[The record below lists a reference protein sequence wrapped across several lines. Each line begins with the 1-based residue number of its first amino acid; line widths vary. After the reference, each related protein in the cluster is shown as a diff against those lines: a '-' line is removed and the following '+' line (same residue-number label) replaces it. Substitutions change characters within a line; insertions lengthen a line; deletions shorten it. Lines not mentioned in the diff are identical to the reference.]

1 MSMSLYQIAD
11 YVGKKLNVPTG
22 IIQAHLAHES
32 GWGDSWLATHYHNY
46 GGIKEWGDS
55 DREYHAYNSDE
66 EFADDYARVLSE
78 FGVEG
83 SQSVEDFVY
92 RLKHQD
98 DGREYFEDDEE
109 KYSSDMTA
117 TVNAIGL
124 YGDANEGSPG
134 YEDGFSDDDD
144 TPMNAI
150 SASDGSTPAYDD
162 DVPSDSLD
170 ARYIESNH
178 PGDEETTNTTRM
190 KPVSLHGAN
199 LIGKWAK
206 ENGLTAILSGGA
218 EYGYHAPGEYSHE
231 NGWKADIQFNAEVV
245 GGTKAGDAFIDFC
258 HSHGWSVN
266 WEENH
271 WDIDF
276 SGHDPRDQQAGDH
289 SKLGNATGGT
299 FFGMAIAAS
308 LAAGHASEWLPFLP
322 QQDPQPAIQKPPT
335 LWEMMRS
342 NFWDEFTSTGTA
354 SLVSHL
360 WGALF
365 HNDYNLTQNLGKSYE
380 VTQADIDYVKTSLPG
395 DKDAQRWVLYNA
407 YDRKNMEYM
416 VNQKLAEQKRAA
428 ELERWRAVNSWN
440 IQDFMV
446 RLAGGLGAI
455 LDPINLVPLGEAA
468 SGAKLISRIGPSIT
482 NIAKAK
488 AIAKYAVEMGIKQA
502 AISTVDDAL
511 KDRYGGKTP
520 NYTMDAAMAFIGGST
535 IAALGGWAAVRKQSA
550 TMQKIFN
557 DAEALEDTGMMHAAG
572 VLTPEE
578 SGGIRKATELSAD
591 DLKKISNE
599 TFGDAYKLHDKA
611 WSDTARKTSKIYAA
625 LDDNHKIVATTRDKM
640 QKLFKK
646 ITGKDLSKTAD
657 AFYVPNE
664 DYTVLLTDRPKVKK
678 NLDKV
683 LAHEALH
690 GGLKDTLGDKGYQK
704 TMNSVREHLK
714 DTKSV
719 FYKAAQEAGSME
731 PEEVLG
737 HMVEAGTLPKGG
749 KNSFLRKLQAT
760 VNKQLESQGFKK
772 NVLSQGEV
780 EDIVKTSI
788 QRARREAGDIHFN
801 ADGSTAF
808 AGVKFSKDNILNPKT
823 IMAAYDLEKDI
834 PKITHREMPKL
845 LAEFTNKL
853 ENFMPFETY
862 FTQAKNS
869 QSPTLRTLADMVFKD
884 ASMRGRFI
892 LNAMNMEEHK
902 QNILAKLSHPI
913 MDYLDARSEYLGKF
927 KLMTSNSARKEF
939 DKMVYMYYNAVNA
952 GNKFGI
958 NLNNVPAEVK
968 KAAEAIMG
976 YRKIQEAI
984 GKNSSKYIGS
994 LYKNMIDKAWYS
1006 VDDELWRN
1014 VDSDKVVS
1022 FLSSFVDTEKKSAY
1036 QQAQEFLSDYIDKYA
1051 KRDVIKKRLVR
1062 DNEVLIAN
1070 TPKAK
1075 LTEKFLK
1082 AHPTN
1087 VKDISDDVV
1096 KAWLNK
1102 HKKGAIHQWMQG
1114 FYDTS
1119 KMAKKGD
1126 SAVGRLSYLQSRIP
1140 MDTSG
1145 IMKRRIGDQV
1155 VDFSFDKDL
1164 RSFDLENILLSNMNR
1179 FAGESA
1185 MQAAFGS
1192 TKNYD
1197 RLMAKMEKEL
1207 DSAVANHA
1215 LNRGAAESV
1224 KDNFRH
1230 ALYEIR
1236 GLQDPYRK
1244 SNTGAMEGLSHI
1256 LRGYAYMKNGANM
1269 GFNQFGEMG
1278 GSLAYGGAGQLFQ
1291 VFPTLGK
1298 LVNDIRY
1305 GKELSREVAEELE
1318 PIIMGKSLERD
1329 IWSRSFEDSMIAKNF
1344 NRKGSIFDF
1353 GMRHI
1358 ANATNNMGRVTSVMN
1373 MLPKTTDNMVRGMR
1387 IQSIIDSLRAAN
1399 GQWSNFM
1406 TIRNPWSRA
1415 KLRAAGI
1422 TDGEWS
1428 KILSG
1433 LKKHSMFTEAGRLK
1447 GLDFVSWRHADP
1459 VSFAK
1464 WTNWVQQS
1472 AERAI
1477 IDGSSVG
1484 NKSILKDKGPLTQL
1498 LFQFK
1503 DFSLR
1508 SLHGQT
1514 IRALS
1519 ARDADDALAAVLGV
1533 ATNVGAYAG
1542 RAAILAGAYEAAGM
1556 HDKAQE
1562 IKNRMLSKDSL
1573 IRAAI
1578 VRSSILGTLPSF
1590 GNDLYESLFNVY
1602 SVRTTVDQSNN
1613 MSADKPNKPIK
1624 LKSPQDIAGRMITQL
1639 PAVKEAV
1646 NPLWAVLTANQHDK
1660 MDDRYA
1666 KTLIQL
1672 LPIQNWIP
1680 FTVMTDK
1687 LVREMHLPK
1696 AKIVKKSNKRRAH

>member
-11 YVGKKLNVPTG
+11 HVGKKLNVPTG
-22 IIQAHLAHES
+22 IIQAQLARES
-32 GWGDSWLATHYHNY
+32 GWGNSWLATHYHNY
-46 GGIKEWGDS
+46 GGIKEWDDS

-98 DGREYFEDDEE
+98 DGRQYFEDDEDDYRSGME
-109 KYSSDMTA
+109 S

-124 YGDANEGSPG
+124 YGGANEGSPG
-134 YEDGFSDDDD
+134 YENGFSDDDD
-144 TPMNAI
+144 TPMGAV
-150 SASDGSTPAYDD
+150 STPQASYEDD
-162 DVPSDSLD
+162 LPSDMLD

-190 KPVSLHGAN
+190 RAESLHGAN
-199 LIGKWAK
+199 LIGRWAQ
-206 ENGLTAILSGGA
+206 ENGFRATLTGGA
-218 EYGYHAPGEYSHE
+218 EYGKHAPGEYSHE
-231 NGWKADIQFNAEVV
+231 AGWKADIVFNGIN
-245 GGTKAGDAFIDFC
+245 GGTKAGDAFINFC
-258 HSHGWSVN
+258 HSNGWSVN
-266 WEENH
+266 WEDDH

-276 SGHDPRDQQAGDH
+276 SGHDKRDQQAGDH
-289 SKLGNATGGT
+289 SRLGDAKGSTLL
-299 FFGMAIAAS
+299 GMALAAS
-308 LAAGHASEWLPFLP
+308 INAGHASEWLPFLP
-322 QQDPQPAIQKPPT
+322 QQDPQPGIQKPPT

-354 SLVSHL
+354 SVVKHL

-365 HNDYNLTQNLGKSYE
+365 YNDYNITQNSGKPYQ
-380 VTQADIDYVKTSLPG
+380 VTQDDIDYVKASLPG
-395 DKDAQRWVLYNA
+395 DKDAQRWILYNA

-416 VNQKLAEQKRAA
+416 VNQKRAEQKRAA
-428 ELERWRAVNSWN
+428 DLERWRAVNSWN
-440 IQDFMV
+440 LQDFMV
-446 RLAGGLGAI
+446 RIAGGFGAI
-455 LDPINLVPLGEAA
+455 LDPINLIPLGEAA
-468 SGAKLISRIGPSIT
+468 SGAKLISRIGPGIT

-488 AIAKYAVEMGIKQA
+488 AIAKYAAEMGLKQA
-502 AISTVDDAL
+502 AINTVDDAL
-511 KDRYGGKTP
+511 KDKYGGQKP

-535 IAALGGWAAVRKQSA
+535 VAALGGWSAVRKQSA
-550 TMQKIFN
+550 TMKKIVR

-578 SGGIRKATELSAD
+578 SGMVRKASDMTAD
-591 DLKKISNE
+591 DLKKIQNE
-599 TFGDAYKLHDKA
+599 TFSEASKLHDKA
-611 WSDTARKTSKIYAA
+611 WGETARKTSKFYDT
-625 LDDNHKIVATTRDKM
+625 LERNKKVVATTKEKA
-640 QKLFKK
+640 QELFKRL
-646 ITGKDLSKTAD
+646 TRKDLADDVD

-664 DYTVLLTDRPKVKK
+664 DYTIVLTDSPKVQT

-683 LAHEALH
+683 LAHEAMH
-690 GGLKDTLGDKGYQK
+690 GGLKDTLGDKGYTK
-704 TMNSVREHLK
+704 AMDAIREHLK
-714 DTKSV
+714 DTKSA
-719 FYKAAQEAGSME
+719 FYKAAQKAGTME

-737 HMVEAGTLPKGG
+737 QMIEDGTLPKGG
-749 KNSFLRKLQAT
+749 KSSFLKKLQT
-760 VNKQLESQGFKK
+760 SINKRLEAQGFRK
-772 NVLSQGEV
+772 NTLSQDDV
-780 EDIVKTSI
+780 ADVIQKSI
-788 QRARREAGDIHFN
+788 KRARREAGDIHFN

-808 AGVKFSKDNILNPKT
+808 AGVKFSKDNILNPQN
-823 IMAAYDLEKDI
+823 IMATYDLEKDI
-834 PKITHREMPKL
+834 PKISHGEMPKP
-845 LAEFTNKL
+845 LASFAKKL
-853 ENFMPFETY
+853 ETFTPFETF

-869 QSPTLRTLADMVFKD
+869 QSPTMRRLADMVLQD
-884 ASMRGRFI
+884 ASMRGRVI
-892 LNAMNMEEHK
+892 TNAMNMEEHK
-902 QNILAKLSHPI
+902 KNILQRLTAPI
-913 MDYLDARSEYLGKF
+913 MDYLDARSDYLGKF
-927 KLMTSNSARKEF
+927 KLMTSNSSRKEF

-952 GNKFGI
+952 GNKFGVV
-958 NLNNVPAEVK
+958 LDKVPAEVK
-968 KAAEAIMG
+968 KAAESIMK
-976 YRKIQEAI
+976 YKRLQEEIGRESSSAI
-984 GKNSSKYIGS
+984 GSA
-994 LYKNMIDKAWYS
+994 YKNMIDKAWYS

-1014 VDSDKVVS
+1014 VDSDKVVT
-1022 FLSSFVDTEKKSAY
+1022 FLSSFVDTKDKSATK
-1036 QQAQEFLSDYIDKYA
+1036 QVQEFLSAYIDKYA
-1051 KRDVIKKRLVR
+1051 KRDVIKERLVR
-1062 DNEVLIAN
+1062 DNKVLISN
-1070 TPKAK
+1070 TPDAK
-1075 LTEKFLK
+1075 LTEGFLK

-1087 VKDISDDVV
+1087 VKDISDEVV
-1096 KAWLNK
+1096 EAWLNK

-1126 SAVGRLSYLQSRIP
+1126 AAVGRLSYLQSRIP
-1140 MDTSG
+1140 MDTTG

-1164 RSFDLENILLSNMNR
+1164 RSFDLEHIMLNNMNR

-1192 TKNYD
+1192 TANYD
-1197 RLMAKMEKEL
+1197 RLINKAAREL

-1215 LNRGAAESV
+1215 MNRGTAENI

-1230 ALYEIR
+1230 AVYEIR

-1244 SNTGAMEGLSHI
+1244 SNTGALEGISHI

-1291 VFPTLGK
+1291 LFQPLGK

-1318 PIIMGKSLERD
+1318 PILMGKALESN
-1329 IWSRSFEDSMIAKNF
+1329 IWSRSFEDGMIAKNF

-1358 ANATNNMGRVTSVMN
+1358 ANAVNEMGRVTSSMN
-1373 MLPKTTDNMVRGMR
+1373 MLAKTTDNMIRGMR
-1387 IQSIIDSLRAAN
+1387 IQSIIDSMRAAN
-1399 GQWSNFM
+1399 GQWSKFM
-1406 TIRNPWSRA
+1406 TARNPWSKA

-1433 LKKHSMFTEAGRLK
+1433 IKEHTLFTEAGRLK
-1447 GLDFVSWRHADP
+1447 GLDYAAWKAADP

-1472 AERAI
+1472 ADRAI

-1484 NKSILKDKGPLTQL
+1484 NKALLKNKGPLTQL

-1514 IRALS
+1514 IRAAG
-1519 ARDADDALAAVLGV
+1519 ARDADDFLAAALGV

-1542 RAAILAGAYEAAGM
+1542 RAALLAGAYEAAGM
-1556 HDKAQE
+1556 HDKAKE
-1562 IKNRMLSKDSL
+1562 VKERMLSNDTL
-1573 IRAAI
+1573 MRAAI
-1578 VRSSILGTLPSF
+1578 TRSAIIGTLPSF
-1590 GNDLYESLFNVY
+1590 GNDLYESLFNVT

-1613 MSADKPNKPIK
+1613 MSADKPNKPIRI
-1624 LKSPQDIAGRMITQL
+1624 KSPQDIAGRMVTQL
-1639 PAVKEAV
+1639 PAVKEAI
-1646 NPLWAVLTANQHDK
+1646 NPLWAVLTAKQQKGIDE
-1660 MDDRYA
+1660 RYA
-1666 KTLIQL
+1666 RKLMQI

-1680 FTVMTDK
+1680 FTVMSEK
-1687 LVREMHLPK
+1687 LLREQHLPK
-1696 AKIVKKSNKRRAH
+1696 AKGTNSNKRRAY